1 MNGREFA
8 GTGEVFRFTL
18 KQYLKAK
25 STLVSMIV
33 LLIGLVG
40 EYIGRIYLSI
50 NRYPQFVVRR
60 VMHGGEEAKHE
71 DDARSLGA

>member
-25 STLVSMIV
+25 STLVSIDQ
-33 LLIGLVG
+33 ISS
-40 EYIGRIYLSI
+40 LSI
-50 NRYPQFVVRR
+50 FMFFVFVFW
-60 VMHGGEEAKHE
+60 
-71 DDARSLGA
+71 SLCYFFPIYVLSRLSYFS

>member
-33 LLIGLVG
+33 LLIGLMVIFALG
-40 EYIGRIYLSI
+40 CYGSGAGATFIYE
-50 NRYPQFVVRR
+50 QF
-60 VMHGGEEAKHE
+60 
-71 DDARSLGA
+71 